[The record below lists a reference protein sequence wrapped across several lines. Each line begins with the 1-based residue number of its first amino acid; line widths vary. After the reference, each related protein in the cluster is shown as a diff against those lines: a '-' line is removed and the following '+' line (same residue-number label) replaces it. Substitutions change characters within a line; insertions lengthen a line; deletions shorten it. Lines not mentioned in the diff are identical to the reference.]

1 MHTEKKGELGKYC
14 KMGRKKSN
22 INFPYPEWHSNNN
35 NTHLNAERMQQKN
48 ECI

>member
-1 MHTEKKGELGKYC
+1 MHTQKKGELGKYC

-35 NTHLNAERMQQKN
+35 THLNAERMQQKN